1 MNGKDKCNLLRE
13 IRRRITEQYGLTYQP
28 VECHHEGNC
37 AGTCPQCDAEL
48 QNLQKQLKEKGIE
61 NIELDRQME
70 EMVRNLNPGGDTDNN
85 LIDLAMSLHPNMMTK

>member
-37 AGTCPQCDAEL
+37 EAHAPNVTLSCKTCKS
-48 QNLQKQLKEKGIE
+48 N
-61 NIELDRQME
+61 
-70 EMVRNLNPGGDTDNN
+70 
-85 LIDLAMSLHPNMMTK
+85 